1 MKKLFFLIAYSFSQ
15 IVLNAQ
21 GATVTSW
28 LRNNTVKGSY
38 YTFGN
43 STAVT
48 NNILVNCQKVEYS
61 ATSVFVTTK
70 GIPSYPTGPFLDG
83 NPSQATDQNA
93 IFKFPLNPTVNS
105 GTKTATSGGNIGVF
119 INGVALFDYRDG
131 VAWNNTTGALCGGP
145 GNPACPGGMGAAQAW
160 NRDAILA
167 EKAGFD
173 CSKGHPAM
181 GNYHHH
187 QNPSAFKLDKTVIS
201 NICNLYDADGLYVID
216 ETKHSPLIG
225 FAYDGF
231 PIYGA
236 YASKNVDGTGG
247 IVRMKSSYKLNT
259 NTTRLNGPTV
269 GQVVGTQTMING
281 YFREDYLYTATS
293 ASTPDYLDEHNGRF
307 CKTPEYPAGIYC
319 YFATVDANHNSAYP
333 YAVGPTFYGVYVNRK
348 VTSVTETTTEYT
360 GSIGGSSILVG
371 GNAPKISI
379 FPNPSSEFIAVQ
391 IGGLVT
397 EDLSVR
403 LISMDGRELAKTE
416 INKGQTN
423 GYIDVRSLYNGVYFM
438 KISDGLNE
446 HAQKIEIQR

>member
-1 MKKLFFLIAYSFSQ
+1 
-15 IVLNAQ
+15 
-21 GATVTSW
+21 
-28 LRNNTVKGSY
+28 
-38 YTFGN
+38 
-43 STAVT
+43 
-48 NNILVNCQKVEYS
+48 
-61 ATSVFVTTK
+61 
-70 GIPSYPTGPFLDG
+70 
-83 NPSQATDQNA
+83 
-93 IFKFPLNPTVNS
+93 
-105 GTKTATSGGNIGVF
+105 
-119 INGVALFDYRDG
+119 
-131 VAWNNTTGALCGGP
+131 
-145 GNPACPGGMGAAQAW
+145 
-160 NRDAILA
+160 
-167 EKAGFD
+167 
-173 CSKGHPAM
+173 
-181 GNYHHH
+181 
-187 QNPSAFKLDKTVIS
+187 
-201 NICNLYDADGLYVID
+201 
-216 ETKHSPLIG
+216 
-225 FAYDGF
+225 
-231 PIYGA
+231 
-236 YASKNVDGTGG
+236 
-247 IVRMKSSYKLNT
+247 
-259 NTTRLNGPTV
+259 
-269 GQVVGTQTMING
+269 MING